1 MHEQTGGLNEKR
13 EELRKLEESLL
24 KSKKDTEKQAAK
36 LKSVSVASDPSAREA
51 QLQKDLAKYM
61 VRIR

>member
-1 MHEQTGGLNEKR
+1 MHEQKGGLNEKR